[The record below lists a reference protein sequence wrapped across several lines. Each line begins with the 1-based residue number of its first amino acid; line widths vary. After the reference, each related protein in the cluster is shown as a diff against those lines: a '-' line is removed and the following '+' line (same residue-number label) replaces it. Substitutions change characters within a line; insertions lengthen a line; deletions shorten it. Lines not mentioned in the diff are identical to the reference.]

1 MNMKNLVLGIGIIIV
16 FGLVLHYGIEAFYQ
30 TPQYDKY
37 CNASRYYSYPVPEK
51 LPAQAVNCTYSK
63 ALREAENK
71 CFAEQGQP
79 VYDYDDN
86 GCTSAVK
93 ECDYCNK
100 YFNEAQDEHAKTA
113 FIISIIAGLIVIILG
128 YAILSTEPV
137 GSALMG
143 SGIWAFFY
151 GAVINWRNLSNIW
164 RFLLLLVA
172 LILLIWIAIR
182 LNKPKKSKWQFW
194 KK

>member
-1 MNMKNLVLGIGIIIV
+1 MNVKNLVLGIGIIIV

-30 TPQYDKY
+30 TPQYDQY
-37 CNASRYYSYPVPEK
+37 CNSSRYYSYPVPEK

-71 CFAEQGQP
+71 CFADKGQP

-86 GCTSAVK
+86 GCNIAVK
-93 ECDYCNK
+93 ECDFCNK
-100 YFNEAQDEHAKTA
+100 YYEEAQDTHAKTT
-113 FIISIIAGLIVIILG
+113 FIISIIAGIIAILLG

-137 GSALMG
+137 GSALLG

-164 RFLLLLVA
+164 RFLLLLAA

-182 LNKPKKSKWQFW
+182 LNRPKKSKWQFW